1 MNRTAKDTSPVTYS
15 HTIKT
20 TGLPSPRLTILV
32 TLVFIVLKLTSVVDW
47 AWGWVLSPLWIM
59 GAVYAFLLV
68 LAISIAFVKAYKDA

>member
-15 HTIKT
+15 HKINT